1 MFRPK
6 WKNPVTGKSIKF
18 AMTDDI
24 ELVKS
29 KGLQEVKI
37 YLDSKSGALIIVP
50 EKVQKEVSFELEK

>member
-18 AMTDDI
+18 AMTDDR
-24 ELVKS
+24 ELIRS

-37 YLDSKSGALIIVP
+37 YLDNDSGALIIVP
-50 EKVQKEVSFELEK
+50 EKVQKKVTFELEK